1 MTTSRTRTLLRG
13 LLSLTAILLIL
24 LGVPAVLALLG
35 GNPLAALPGSVDE
48 AWRAVSQPDDG
59 TLFVALLT
67 LIGWGVWAS
76 LAASFLIEIPA
87 AIRGVP
93 APRIPGLSWQ
103 QGRAAA
109 MTGAV
114 AAMLAIGGATTA
126 TAATHTPAP
135 STTHTTSSVETA
147 PSKATHST
155 AEQDSTSKA
164 STSSDERSVT
174 VRSGDTLWDIA
185 QEELGDGEKYSS
197 IARANP
203 DTITDPDL
211 IQPGWEL
218 TMPGASR
225 ADRDAPYTSTT
236 QQTNKSTTAQG
247 SSAAPDQAET
257 SSTTTTPDRAHGQED
272 SAQRAVPPATPSPAG
287 EARPSADHP
296 SHTGAPTTTPA
307 PAAPSTSSADQA
319 AAVDAGDH
327 DQLPIAATGIGALAC
342 AGLVTLLI
350 RRRRQQ
356 DRHRTPGRRIAR
368 PTGPTLDAERVI
380 REAADPIGVA
390 ELDGAL
396 RSLGHG
402 ASNGAHQLPTLRAAR
417 LLPDRIEVYTVE
429 EDGDLLP
436 RPWKRTDEIDGS
448 GQADPGTWVLERSTL
463 STLQGTDH
471 LPAPWPSLVTVGIDE
486 EHAHVLLNLEQ
497 IGTLAVVG
505 DQSTA
510 TDVIAGLGIE
520 LITSTWCD
528 DAQITLVDVM
538 PELVDA
544 LDSDRVTHAVDF
556 DRVLNGLEHTA
567 SVFRS
572 AFEREGATDATQAR
586 AKGVVDEAWTPHLV
600 LTGRALTDEQN
611 ERLARVIDSTPRL
624 AIAAITSAPV
634 PTGTWVLEVK
644 PGERDLPTAT
654 LAPTGMR
661 LVPQHLTRQA
671 FLDQLQLFDTTTHE
685 DVPGPQWAQSITDGT
700 PFDLA
705 DLPQPAPAR
714 AAHEHDAA
722 EEDSLDEAATP
733 AEQTWSPTAGFTV
746 TDGGGYPSPT
756 SLSATSWV
764 TTPGAA
770 SAPDTQTPDT
780 DAADTDVPDVDVPSA
795 EDSSQ
800 VGATNDEQPAQDV
813 DSQEDAAPETDDA
826 APQTPAQS
834 SDDAPGMD
842 EDTATTIRELP
853 GASGPV
859 VRILGN
865 VEVVGARGPRPAS
878 IRRIAELVTF
888 LAMRP
893 GGDEKVFSA
902 AIFPGEDLGPRLS
915 HKRQTYMNTAR
926 RWLGR
931 DDDGR
936 PYVPDVD
943 ADGYRVTPDVTLDW
957 LQMRDLVGEDIAAT
971 SDDDLHAALTLV
983 TATPFSGTDPTRWD
997 WAKDDIAEVC
1007 ATVADIAH
1015 ELASRSLQA
1024 GDSRRASWA
1033 VEKGLLAEPVSEA
1046 LWRDL
1051 ITAAWSSGVPGR
1063 ARATISQARTALEP
1077 LGDDLEDETIQLIN
1091 DVIAQERRHA

>member
-1 MTTSRTRTLLRG
+1 MTTSRARTLLRG
-13 LLSLTAILLIL
+13 LLSLTGILLIL
-24 LGVPAVLALLG
+24 IGVPAALALFG
-35 GNPLAALPGSVDE
+35 GNPLTALPGSLDE
-48 AWRAVSQPDDG
+48 AWRALSQPDDG
-59 TLFVALLT
+59 TLLVALLT
-67 LIGWGVWAS
+67 LLGWGIWAS
-76 LAASFLIEIPA
+76 LAASFLVEIPA

-126 TAATHTPAP
+126 TA
-135 STTHTTSSVETA
+135 STHTTA
-147 PSKATHST
+147 PSSTSAVEAVATQTAQST
-155 AEQDSTSKA
+155 AEQDQALDAPRA
-164 STSSDERSVT
+164 STERNVT

-185 QEELGDGEKYSS
+185 EDELGDGEKYPS

-225 ADRDAPYTSTT
+225 AADDQRPDESAPTR
-236 QQTNKSTTAQG
+236 G
-247 SSAAPDQAET
+247 SAAAPDKVE
-257 SSTTTTPDRAHGQED
+257 TTTTPDRAHGQEG
-272 SAQRAVPPATPSPAG
+272 SAERAAPPATSSPAG

-296 SHTGAPTTTPA
+296 SRTGAPTTTPA
-307 PAAPSTSSADQA
+307 PSSADQA
-319 AAVDAGDH
+319 PASDAADH

-356 DRHRTPGRRIAR
+356 DRHRAPGRRIAR

-402 ASNGAHQLPTLRAAR
+402 ASDGSHQLPTLRAAR
-417 LLPDRIEVYTVE
+417 LLPDRIEIYTVE
-429 EDGDLLP
+429 EDTDLLP
-436 RPWKRTDEIDGS
+436 RPWMRTDELDGS
-448 GQADPGTWVLERSTL
+448 GRADPGTWVLERSQL
-463 STLQGTDH
+463 SSLEGTDH
-471 LPAPWPSLVTVGIDE
+471 LPAPWPALVTVGIDE

-505 DQSTA
+505 DQTTA

-544 LDSDRVTHAVDF
+544 LDSDRVTHASDV

-567 SVFRS
+567 GVFRT
-572 AFEREGATDATQAR
+572 AFEREGTTDAPQAR
-586 AKGVVDEAWTPHLV
+586 TKGVVDEAWTPHLV

-611 ERLARVIDSTPRL
+611 ERLARVIAATPRL
-624 AIAAITSAPV
+624 AVAAITSSPV
-634 PTGTWVLEVK
+634 PTSTWVLEVK
-644 PGERDLPTAT
+644 PGERGLPTAT

-671 FLDQLQLFDTTTHE
+671 FLDQLELFDTTTHE
-685 DVPGPQWAQSITDGT
+685 DVPGPAWAQSITDGA

-705 DLPQPAPAR
+705 DLPQPA
-714 AAHEHDAA
+714 AAPIDQDTGDADTVDEPETTA
-722 EEDSLDEAATP
+722 DEARLP
-733 AEQTWSPTAGFTV
+733 AAGFTV
-746 TDGGGYPSPT
+746 TGDGGYASPT
-756 SLSATSWV
+756 SLSSTTWV
-764 TTPGAA
+764 TTP
-770 SAPDTQTPDT
+770 STAPSHGT
-780 DAADTDVPDVDVPSA
+780 DELDVDVPAA
-795 EDSSQ
+795 EDG
-800 VGATNDEQPAQDV
+800 VEVDTTDEQHVDDVAGQDLADV
-813 DSQEDAAPETDDA
+813 AEVGSAPELPAPAADA
-826 APQTPAQS
+826 DLLEGQTS
-834 SDDAPGMD
+834 S
-842 EDTATTIRELP
+842 TTVRQLP

-859 VRILGN
+859 VRILGG

-878 IRRIAELVTF
+878 SRRITELVTF
-888 LAMRP
+888 LTMRP
-893 GGDEKVFSA
+893 GGDDKVFSA

-936 PYVPDVD
+936 PYVPEVD

-957 LQMRDLVGEDIAAT
+957 QQMCDLVGEDISAT
-971 SDDDLHAALTLV
+971 NDDALHTALTLV
-983 TATPFSGTDPTRWD
+983 TATPFSGIDPTRWD
-997 WAKDDIAEVC
+997 WAQDDIAEVC

-1015 ELASRSLQA
+1015 ELASRSLRA

-1033 VEKGLLAEPVSEA
+1033 AEKGLLAEPVSET

-1051 ITAAWSSGVPGR
+1051 ITAAWSWGIPGR